1 MKKEKSGD
9 RRRCGGSFSCCHC
22 SFCAIE
28 AQPLL
33 QPQSSKSY
41 VLFSNF
47 LFPFQQGGRTKS
59 NDRNVFQYV
68 FGSKYKGGEG
78 WSGRGIWAC
87 ATRFR
92 YFRQGWIWTLFL
104 NDTHDKKKIKKIIII
119 SKGSYFKSRCACF
132 FFVCSISRDIVYV
145 CFLLFVDFNV
155 LFKWSTWR
163 RRLASG
169 SSRWADS
176 CAFSNWNKLKFVWA
190 LKWICGSY
198 IRIEDLQ

>member
-28 AQPLL
+28 AQPRL

-92 YFRQGWIWTLFL
+92 YFRQG
-104 NDTHDKKKIKKIIII
+104 
-119 SKGSYFKSRCACF
+119 
-132 FFVCSISRDIVYV
+132 
-145 CFLLFVDFNV
+145 
-155 LFKWSTWR
+155 
-163 RRLASG
+163 
-169 SSRWADS
+169 
-176 CAFSNWNKLKFVWA
+176 
-190 LKWICGSY
+190 
-198 IRIEDLQ
+198 